1 MKKVLALIFACF
13 LVLILIGCNPE
24 ESTNNGLN
32 VNNDGKITNQDSDD
46 VGEEKLDDN
55 ETNVSNENNDFN
67 ENNTEDPI
75 EVVQEDKFVMVDDDT
90 IFSFLESDGMRSV
103 GNHNPFTITY
113 DDDDVLF
120 YCKID
125 NGFLTE
131 GIATPKEVSDTKELV
146 VKNGDK
152 FLWSFT
158 LNKHPEQNNFLEA
171 IFKKDD
177 NIVGCAVVWCEIFLG
192 TVGYVTLVDYKCLKS
207 VVFPKVDGEYQN
219 ITEEDVNELI
229 LEAKNSINKEFK
241 FNYDNCVEID
251 YELKFREPAKQI
263 DVDYTNNYWGHCIVG
278 NVLSCTKVFNNFDDL
293 FNSFDYL
300 WLRKGEYIDFLD
312 RFEGIDN
319 LEEHKDLFELDFDK
333 RSVIVIS
340 QTKVDEIDDI
350 KVYVDNNKNLCVR
363 IEGKDT
369 NYGGWLNDRFN
380 DKYYHI
386 REWYFIEVDKIDGL
400 DYTDV
405 YADIIVTNE

>member
-1 MKKVLALIFACF
+1 MKKIFSFVFACLLAF
-13 LVLILIGCNPE
+13 ILIGCNPE
-24 ESTNNGLN
+24 GNNNNGLN
-32 VNNDGKITNQDSDD
+32 VNNDGEITNQDSDD

-55 ETNVSNENNDFN
+55 ETNVSNENNVSN
-67 ENNTEDPI
+67 ETNTEDPI
-75 EVVQEDKFVMVDDDT
+75 EVVKEDKFVMVEDDT

-103 GNHNPFTITY
+103 GNHNPFTVTY

-171 IFKKDD
+171 VFKKDD
-177 NIVGCAVVWCEIFLG
+177 NIVGYAVVWCEIFIG
-192 TVGYVTLVDYKCLKS
+192 TVGYVTLVNYKCLES
-207 VVFPKVDGEYQN
+207 VVFPKVDDKYQN
-219 ITEEDVNELI
+219 VTEEDVNELI
-229 LEAKNSINKEFK
+229 NEAKNSINKEFK
-241 FNYDNCVEID
+241 FNYDNCVEINYD
-251 YELKFREPAKQI
+251 LKACGLS
-263 DVDYTNNYWGHCIVG
+263 DMVDSSQYWSHCIIG
-278 NVLSCTKVFNNFDDL
+278 NVLSCSKVLNNFDDL

-300 WLRKGEYIDFLD
+300 KLRAGEYTSAYG
-312 RFEGIDN
+312 RFAGIDN

-340 QTKVDEIDDI
+340 ETKVDEIDDI
-350 KVYVDNNKNLCVR
+350 KVYVDNNRNLCVK

-369 NYGGWLNDRFN
+369 NYGGKLNDAN
-380 DKYYHI
+380 GDNYWHI
-386 REWYFIEVDKIDGL
+386 REWLFIEVDKIDGL

-405 YADIIVTNE
+405 YSDIIVTNNTN

>member
-1 MKKVLALIFACF
+1 MKKMFSFVFACLLAF
-13 LVLILIGCNPE
+13 ILIGCNADE
-24 ESTNNGLN
+24 KDNKLDD
-32 VNNDGKITNQDSDD
+32 NNDNVINQGSDNS
-46 VGEEKLDDN
+46 GEEKLGNNENNGSN
-55 ETNVSNENNDFN
+55 ETNNENN
-67 ENNTEDPI
+67 ENQDPI
-75 EVVQEDKFVMVDDDT
+75 EVVKEDKFVMVEDDT
-90 IFSFLESDGMRSV
+90 IFTFLESDGSRSV
-103 GNHNPFTITY
+103 GNQNRFNVTY

-125 NGFLTE
+125 NGFLCDGLYLPRDCVPKNE
-131 GIATPKEVSDTKELV
+131 LIA
-146 VKNGDK
+146 KNGDA
-152 FLWSFT
+152 FLWCFSID
-158 LNKHPEQNNFLEA
+158 KHPEQNNFFEA
-171 IFKKDD
+171 VFKKDD
-177 NIVGCAVVWCEIFLG
+177 NIVGYAVVWCEIFFG
-192 TVGYVTLVDYKCLKS
+192 TVDYATLVDYKCLKS

-219 ITEEDVNELI
+219 VTEEDVNELI
-229 LEAKNSINKEFK
+229 NQAKNSINKEFK

-251 YELKFREPAKQI
+251 YELKDSGISKM
-263 DVDYTNNYWGHCIVG
+263 VDSSQYWSHCIIG

-312 RFEGIDN
+312 RFAGIDN

-340 QTKVDEIDDI
+340 ETKVDEIDDI

-369 NYGGWLNDRFN
+369 NYGGKLNDTFG
-380 DKYYHI
+380 DDYCHI
-386 REWYFIEVDKIDGL
+386 REWLFIEVDKIDGL